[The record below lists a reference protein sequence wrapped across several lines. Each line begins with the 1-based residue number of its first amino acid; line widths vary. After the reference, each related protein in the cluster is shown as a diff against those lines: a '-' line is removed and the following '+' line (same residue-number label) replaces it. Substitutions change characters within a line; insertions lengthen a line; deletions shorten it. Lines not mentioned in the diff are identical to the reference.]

1 MLLIFSKKVTQQAPS
16 IEGSSSKI
24 PLQIIIT
31 AQFGKCLQG
40 AGVKLDPIDPQKF
53 TDFVSYSEKK
63 RTRWERF
70 LDKIKPRSAAMRTTV
85 LVVFVVCFSLFM
97 SLWFFWR
104 TLFLPEIQQH
114 ARYLAMELEILNN
127 PDLRLY
133 HKQQEV
139 DIDDWLKNRVGI
151 EYVTNPAEYPTV
163 REKLIAEFFTRQIE
177 TKLAKELRI
186 EQATVYFQF
195 KPSPRIWIQ
204 TPEMNGHWVQEP
216 LKTYANYSNELILGW
231 LLGTPIIVG
240 IIILTL
246 VRQLNRP
253 LRRLQNAANSYSR
266 IGSAPYLDTNHGPLE
281 IRQVNH
287 AFNQMIYTLDQTER
301 ERRIMLAGISHDLRT
316 PLTRIR
322 LSAEMMPDEDFL
334 KEGLI
339 YDVEDMDAIL
349 DQFISYMR
357 DGSDEEP
364 QDTNVNVLLQELVK
378 QFKPLDIR
386 FTPQDIPTIQARSMS
401 LKRLIGNL
409 INNSKRYGSE
419 PIELS
424 AHVEEDQLLICVA
437 DHGEGIPEDQ
447 IEALMQPFVRGNSAR
462 TVQGSGLGLAI
473 VKRIVD
479 IHHGQLRI
487 HNRPE
492 GGLEAIISLPVNQ
505 ANPETLPP
513 ATTLDK
519 IRQTLTDHF

>member
-1 MLLIFSKKVTQQAPS
+1 M
-16 IEGSSSKI
+16 
-24 PLQIIIT
+24 
-31 AQFGKCLQG
+31 
-40 AGVKLDPIDPQKF
+40 KLDPIDPQKF

-63 RTRWERF
+63 RTPWERF

-97 SLWFFWR
+97 SIWFFWR
-104 TLFLPEIQQH
+104 TLYLPEIQQH

-133 HKQQEV
+133 HKEQEV
-139 DIDDWLKNRVGI
+139 DIDTWLKNRIGI
-151 EYVTNPAEYPTV
+151 EYVTNPAEYPNV
-163 REKLIAEFFTRQIE
+163 KDKVIAEFFTNQIE

-204 TPEMNGHWVQEP
+204 TPEMNGNWVREP
-216 LKTYANYSNELILGW
+216 LKTYANYSPELILGW
-231 LLGTPIIVG
+231 LLGTPLIAG

-253 LRRLQNAANSYSR
+253 LRRLQNAANSYSKN
-266 IGSAPYLDTNHGPLE
+266 GSAPYLDTNHGPLE

-301 ERRIMLAGISHDLRT
+301 DRRIMLAGISHDLRT

-349 DQFISYMR
+349 NQFISYMR
-357 DGSDEEP
+357 DGSDEEL
-364 QDTNVNVLLQELVK
+364 QETNVNVLLQELVK

-386 FTPQDIPTIQARSMS
+386 FTPQEIPLVEVRSMS

-409 INNSKRYGSE
+409 INNSKRYGAE
-419 PIELS
+419 PIELAAYVQGHKLMIS
-424 AHVEEDQLLICVA
+424 VA

-479 IHHGQLRI
+479 IHSGELHIQ
-487 HNRPE
+487 NRPE
-492 GGLEAIISLPVNQ
+492 GGLEAIIALPLKT
-505 ANPETLPP
+505 ADSEAPTAP
-513 ATTLDK
+513 TTLDK

>member
-1 MLLIFSKKVTQQAPS
+1 M
-16 IEGSSSKI
+16 
-24 PLQIIIT
+24 
-31 AQFGKCLQG
+31 
-40 AGVKLDPIDPQKF
+40 KLDPIDPQKF

-63 RTRWERF
+63 RTPWERF

-97 SLWFFWR
+97 SIWFFWR
-104 TLFLPEIQQH
+104 TLYLPEIQQH

-127 PDLRLY
+127 PDLHLY
-133 HKQQEV
+133 HKEQEV
-139 DIDDWLKNRVGI
+139 DIDTWLKNRIGI
-151 EYVTNPAEYPTV
+151 EYVTNPAEYPNV
-163 REKLIAEFFTRQIE
+163 KDKVIAEFFTNQIE

-204 TPEMNGHWVQEP
+204 TPEMNGNWVREP
-216 LKTYANYSNELILGW
+216 LKTYANYSPELILGW
-231 LLGTPIIVG
+231 LLGTPLIAG

-253 LRRLQNAANSYSR
+253 LRRLQNAANSYSKN
-266 IGSAPYLDTNHGPLE
+266 GSVPYLDTNHGPLE

-301 ERRIMLAGISHDLRT
+301 DRRIMLAGISHDLRT

-349 DQFISYMR
+349 NQFISYMR
-357 DGSDEEP
+357 DGSDEEL
-364 QDTNVNVLLQELVK
+364 QETNVNVLLQELVK

-386 FTPQDIPTIQARSMS
+386 FTPQEVPLVEVRSMS

-409 INNSKRYGSE
+409 INNSKRYGAE
-419 PIELS
+419 PIDLAAYAQDHKLMIS
-424 AHVEEDQLLICVA
+424 VA

-479 IHHGQLRI
+479 IHSGELHIQ
-487 HNRPE
+487 NRPE
-492 GGLEAIISLPVNQ
+492 GGLEAIIALPLKT
-505 ANPETLPP
+505 ADSEAPTAP
-513 ATTLDK
+513 TTLDK